1 MEYLMVL
8 VISSSIKFATSVL
21 SNDVPQAPVPIPK
34 GKKRL
39 KKQNKT
45 KTFTYCLDTGKY
57 GYFDTATGY
66 ITFYCVYMLLYFPA
80 SELSC
85 QLCKYEVV

>member
-1 MEYLMVL
+1 MFL
-8 VISSSIKFATSVL
+8 VISCWIKFATSVL
-21 SNDVPQAPVPIPK
+21 SSDVPQAPVPIPK

-45 KTFTYCLDTGKY
+45 KTFTPSYSCLDTGKY